1 VSDARNNQ
9 TQLISALDSQINE
22 LKERLSRISYL
33 SSGDYSYADSL
44 LKNAGSLLEEN
55 PYEAQRMVSEANMT
69 ITNAISKASVSG
81 KEKNLSLNI
90 SLMGISSILMILLTQ
105 RKKLFG
111 A

>member
-1 VSDARNNQ
+1 MSDVRKNNTIFLSQ
-9 TQLISALDSQINE
+9 LDSQIKD
-22 LKERLSRISYL
+22 LKERLGRLSYL

-55 PYEAQRMVSEANMT
+55 PYEAQRMVNEANMT

-81 KEKNLSLNI
+81 KEKNLSLNL
-90 SLMGISSILMILLTQ
+90 SLMGITSILMIFLTQ
-105 RKKLFG
+105 RKRLFG